1 MGLKLDRNR
10 IIGRGSSRRCFQ
22 HPFEK
27 SRCVKVEKRDYL
39 KITREEIK
47 YYKRFQKRGI
57 SWDMLAKFHGTVETD
72 LGEGAVFDM
81 PHDYNGE
88 ISRTLDY
95 YLHVQSI
102 PANELGRALRA
113 FKDYMMQERI
123 VVREL
128 KADNLVYQRNS
139 RSLGKIVLID
149 GVGNNEFLP
158 IANYSNV
165 FAKRTLSKKWG
176 KFLRRLSQEYP
187 FNPVVKEVIAGLRS

>member
-1 MGLKLDRNR
+1 MSLKLDRNR
-10 IIGRGSSRRCFQ
+10 VVGRGSSRSCFQ

-47 YYKRFQKRGI
+47 YYKRFQRRGI
-57 SWDMLAKFHGTVETD
+57 SWDMLARFHGIVETD

-102 PANELGRALRA
+102 PASELGRALRA
-113 FKDYMMQERI
+113 FKDYMTQERI

-149 GVGNNEFLP
+149 GLGNNEFFP
-158 IANYSNV
+158 FANYSRL
-165 FAKRTLSKKWG
+165 FAWRMLQKKWL
-176 KFLRRLSQEYP
+176 KFKGSISKNYP
-187 FNPVVKEVIAGLRS
+187 GNALTKDLISLL

>member
-27 SRCVKVEKRDYL
+27 SRCVKVEKRDYFL

-57 SWDMLAKFHGTVETD
+57 SWDMLARFHGIVKTD

-81 PHDYNGE
+81 PHDYDGE

-95 YLHVQSI
+95 YLHAQSI
-102 PANELGRALRA
+102 PAGELGRALRA

-139 RSLGKIVLID
+139 SSLGKIVLID
-149 GVGNNEFLP
+149 GLGNNEFFP
-158 IANYSNV
+158 FANYSRL
-165 FAKRTLSKKWG
+165 FAGRMLRKKWL
-176 KFLRRLSQEYP
+176 KFKGSILKNYP
-187 FNPVVKEVIAGLRS
+187 ENALTKDLISLL